1 MLLATLLLLI
11 GLLLLVYGADRAVY
25 GAAAV
30 AHALGVAPLVIGMT
44 IVSIGTSLPE
54 LTVSLS
60 AVMHNQIDTAVG
72 NVLGSNIANILLILG
87 CAALIRPLSVRST
100 LIRRELPLTL
110 GATILCGFLL
120 YDNQLNRIDGVI
132 LVTFFA
138 AFLWMMLKIAHQA
151 MSGEGDSYA
160 REQIA
165 ELPRGTSLP
174 VALLWMALGVI
185 ILPLASRMVID
196 NASVL
201 ARYLGVSELT
211 IGLTVIAIGTSLPEL
226 ATAVAGAIKGEQDI
240 VLGNIIGSNTCN
252 ILMVLGIPALIG
264 SHDTQIDGA
273 AFGRDYWT
281 MLAVTLILALLCLR
295 RRHSIGRPAGALL
308 LGGFIA
314 YVVLLYTQPSLIF
327 YWD

>member
-11 GLLLLVYGADRAVY
+11 GLLLVVYGADRVVY

-60 AVMHNQIDTAVG
+60 AVIHNQIDTAVG

-100 LIRRELPLTL
+100 LVRRELPLTL

-138 AFLWMMLKIAHQA
+138 AFLWMMLKIAHQTQP
-151 MSGEGDSYA
+151 EGLDSYA

-165 ELPRGTSLP
+165 ELPRGTGLP
-174 VALLWMALGVI
+174 VALLWMALGLI

-196 NASVL
+196 NATVL
-201 ARYLGVSELT
+201 ARYLGVNELT

-226 ATAVAGAIKGEQDI
+226 ATAIAGAIKGEHDI

-252 ILMVLGIPALIG
+252 ILMVLGVPALIG
-264 SHDTQIDGA
+264 PRDTLIDAA
-273 AFGRDYWT
+273 AFGRDYWAL
-281 MLAVTLILALLCLR
+281 LAVTLVLTLLCLR
-295 RRHSIGRPAGALL
+295 RQQRIGRPAGALL
-308 LGGFIA
+308 LCGFAA
-314 YVVLLYTQPSLIF
+314 YIVLLYTQPALLF